1 MSCKSLFSF
10 QKIRYLLCTNF
21 RDKRGY
27 TALHMAAREGKDAHC
42 KTLLEHRAN
51 PNVFGKKRDYFKT
64 PLHRARTQRIV
75 QLLLDYGA
83 DPNARM
89 IDIYKRNGEPC
100 LEMKDQCKYSV
111 IDVFLNR

>member
-1 MSCKSLFSF
+1 
-10 QKIRYLLCTNF
+10 
-21 RDKRGY
+21 
-27 TALHMAAREGKDAHC
+27 MAAREGKDAHC

-64 PLHRARTQRIV
+64 PLHRARTQKIV
-75 QLLLDYGA
+75 QLLLDYGGLLLCNFTNFFVTNSIEGTFFKLA

>member
-1 MSCKSLFSF
+1 
-10 QKIRYLLCTNF
+10 
-21 RDKRGY
+21 
-27 TALHMAAREGKDAHC
+27 MAAREGRDAHC

>member
-1 MSCKSLFSF
+1 MFLARKEIISKHLYIEHVPKRSSSF
-10 QKIRYLLCTNF
+10 CWIMEVCCYAISRFFFVTNSI
-21 RDKRGY
+21 
-27 TALHMAAREGKDAHC
+27 EG
-42 KTLLEHRAN
+42 
-51 PNVFGKKRDYFKT
+51 PFFK
-64 PLHRARTQRIV
+64 L
-75 QLLLDYGA
+75 A

>member
-1 MSCKSLFSF
+1 
-10 QKIRYLLCTNF
+10 
-21 RDKRGY
+21 
-27 TALHMAAREGKDAHC
+27 MAAREGKDAHC

-64 PLHRARTQRIV
+64 PLHRARTQKIV
-75 QLLLDYGA
+75 QLLLDYGGLLLCNFTKFMLQKKLCLISIILLA

-89 IDIYKRNGEPC
+89 IDIYKRNGEPS

-111 IDVFLNR
+111 IDVFLNRY